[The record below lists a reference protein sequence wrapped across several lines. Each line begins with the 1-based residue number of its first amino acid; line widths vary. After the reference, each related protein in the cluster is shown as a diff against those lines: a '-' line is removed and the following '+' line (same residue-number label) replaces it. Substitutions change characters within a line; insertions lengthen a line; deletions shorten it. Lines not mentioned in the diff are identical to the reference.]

1 VRNATGRFRA
11 PLIAASRWC
20 AVQRLF
26 FGDFLLAPQKK
37 TEGFAKVTALPGAH
51 PGMGLATKPKQRT
64 NMKHL
69 LLITTLLATAASAD
83 TLRFAFDGK
92 PTPGE
97 VAIQADTVYSRDR
110 GHGFE
115 PDSPRNAVGQPYFFS
130 VDLPDGNYRVTAT
143 LGGQQASD
151 TTIKAELRRLQL
163 DSVKVPAG
171 ATQTHS
177 FIVNVRT
184 AHITAIPG
192 IEPGR
197 VKLKEREIA
206 SEAWAWDRRLT
217 LEINGPQPALQRL
230 QIEPVK
236 APTVYLLGDSTVA
249 DQSAEPYASWGQML
263 PGLFKP
269 TVAVSNHAESGETF
283 RDSLNRR
290 RIDKILSTLQPGDT
304 VLLQFGH
311 NDQKQQKDG
320 SGNADTYKAEMR
332 THAERILARGGVPVI
347 VSSMERRNFDPQT
360 TKLRPSLTEYA
371 NAARVVAQ
379 DMKLAFIDL
388 NAMSIQ
394 MYEALGPE
402 RSQAAHP
409 MNNGKLDNTHHNNYG
424 AMQLARLI
432 ALGLREAKVPVAAQL
447 RDDLGPISPAQPPA
461 PEQFRIAVSPGFTQQ
476 RPLGD

>member
-1 VRNATGRFRA
+1 
-11 PLIAASRWC
+11 
-20 AVQRLF
+20 
-26 FGDFLLAPQKK
+26 
-37 TEGFAKVTALPGAH
+37 
-51 PGMGLATKPKQRT
+51 
-64 NMKHL
+64 MKHL
-69 LLITTLLATAASAD
+69 LLAASLLAAPAWAQQP
-83 TLRFAFDGK
+83 LRFAFDGK
-92 PTPGE
+92 PAAGE
-97 VAIQADTVYSRDR
+97 VAVQADTAYSRER
-110 GHGFE
+110 GYGFE
-115 PDSPRNAVGQPYFFS
+115 ADDKRNAAGQPYFFS

-143 LGGQQASD
+143 LGGTAASD
-151 TTIKAELRRLQL
+151 TTIKAELRRLML
-163 DSVKVPAG
+163 DSVKLPAG
-171 ATQTHS
+171 KTETQS

-184 AHITAIPG
+184 ANIAAVPG
-192 IEPGR
+192 LEAGR

-217 LEINGPQPALQRL
+217 LEINGAQPALARL
-230 QIEPVK
+230 AIEPVK
-236 APTVYLLGDSTVA
+236 VPTVYLLGDSTVA
-249 DQSAEPYASWGQML
+249 DQYGEPYASWGQML
-263 PGLFKP
+263 TVLFKN

-320 SGNADTYKAEMR
+320 SGNAETYKAELR
-332 THAERILARGGVPVI
+332 THAERILARGGVPVV
-347 VSSMERRNFDPQT
+347 VSSMERRNFDPQSG
-360 TKLRPSLTEYA
+360 KLRPSLAEYSA
-371 NAARVVAQ
+371 AARAVAQ

-394 MYEALGPE
+394 FYEALGPE

-432 ALGLREAKVPVAAQL
+432 ALGLREARVPVAAQL
-447 RDDLGPISPAQPPA
+447 RDDLGAISPAQPPA
-461 PEQFRIAVSPGFTQQ
+461 PEQFRIATSPGFTQQ